1 MRSDGFGVIVCSV
14 TFKLRYTLAIMVIN
28 YIYLVGGYAD
38 RISELAISYNS
49 VKNNFQIK
57 ELSMGDFP

>member
-1 MRSDGFGVIVCSV
+1 
-14 TFKLRYTLAIMVIN
+14 MVIN